1 MSIAM
6 VDAALSE
13 FLRSEEPRV
22 VALTGKWGRG
32 KTFFWRRF
40 LERQVAQR
48 PQGPRY
54 SYVSLFGLT
63 DLSALK
69 DALFESVVPFTEI
82 GSKDGGEVK
91 LSESN
96 SKAADS
102 AWQRL
107 SGLVS
112 RTLTGG
118 RKLSGLAETFPGVK
132 DFGPFL
138 KAAAFLSIRN
148 QLICV
153 DDLERRSSSLALK
166 DVLGLLSFLR
176 EQRGCRVLVILNSD
190 ALSKADR
197 DEFDAFREKVF
208 DYEVSFEPT
217 AAECAAIALPASMAH
232 YAQAKTLAVKLGIQN
247 IRVLTRIK
255 RTIDLM
261 HPHVATLH
269 ESVLTQVIHSS
280 VLLCWS
286 YNTHGEDAP
295 PYRYVRNLNLGSFM
309 DMPPTYT
316 ISDEEKVWNTLLK
329 DYGYTNTDDLD
340 LVLCDYLEKGFLDI
354 ERVQSVLAERHN
366 AAVRDRLLGAF
377 EVSWDMFHE
386 SFADNESDIV
396 SAFQVSMKAAA
407 QWISLNNAAAAV
419 SLVRDIGRN
428 DVADEMTQHW
438 IQVQKE
444 HNPAVLDLD
453 QNHLRFEIRDLAFV
467 EAVRSEA
474 RGTVTDPSLREVVA
488 ELGRRNGW
496 SQVDERVLRGASED
510 EYYNLFKTL
519 VGPDERRGLR
529 ACLQFASM
537 GGSSSVYRE
546 IGEKAIA
553 ALRRIGRESS
563 LNRLRVSSLGI
574 KHVDETDIKGGGASD
589 VGVVDKSSEGAGQA

>member
-6 VDAALSE
+6 VDAALND

-40 LERQVAQR
+40 LEQQVAQK
-48 PQGPRY
+48 QHGPRY

-82 GSKDGGEVK
+82 GPKDG
-91 LSESN
+91 SEAESSTSTSN
-96 SKAADS
+96 AANS

-112 RTLTGG
+112 RTVTGG
-118 RKLSGLAETFPGVK
+118 RKLSGLAESFPGIK

-138 KAAAFLSIRN
+138 KAAAFLSVRN

-190 ALSKADR
+190 ALSTADR

-208 DYEVSFEPT
+208 DYEVSFEPS
-217 AAECAAIALPASMAH
+217 AAECAAIALPASTAH

-247 IRVLTRIK
+247 IRVLTRI
-255 RTIDLM
+255 RRLIDMM
-261 HPHVATLH
+261 HQHVAALH
-269 ESVLTQVIHSS
+269 ESVLSQVVHSS

-286 YNTHGEDAP
+286 YNTHGENAP

-316 ISDEEKVWNTLLK
+316 ISDQEKVWNTLLK
-329 DYGYTNTDDLD
+329 EYGYTDTDDLD
-340 LVLCDYLEKGFLDI
+340 LVLCDYLEKGFLDT
-354 ERVQSVLAERHN
+354 ERVQLVLAERHD

-377 EVSWDMFHE
+377 EASWDMFHE
-386 SFADNESDIV
+386 SFADNANDIV
-396 SAFQVSMKAAA
+396 SAFQISMKAAA
-407 QWISLNNAAAAV
+407 QGISLHNAAAAV
-419 SLVRDIGRN
+419 SLLRDIGRN
-428 DVADEMTQHW
+428 DVADELTRHW

-444 HNPAVLDLD
+444 HNPAVLDLAR
-453 QNHLRFEIRDLAFV
+453 NHLRIEIKDSAFV
-467 EAVRSEA
+467 EAVSLEA
-474 RGTVTDPSLREVVA
+474 RGSATDPSLSEVVA
-488 ELGRRNGW
+488 ELGKRNGW

-529 ACLQFASM
+529 ACLQFANM
-537 GGSSSVYRE
+537 GSSSDLYRE
-546 IGEKAIA
+546 IGQKATA
-553 ALRRIGRESS
+553 ALRRIGHESS

-574 KHVDETDIKGGGASD
+574 KHLDETNLGSGGASD
-589 VGVVDKSSEGAGQA
+589 VGAVDEAAEDAGQA